1 MVGNA
6 HPTAFVNMNPK
17 ETTMKTILCT
27 AAFLAALCAAGE
39 TSAADKDD
47 KMAISEGRFEMT
59 APEKWERKQPKV
71 NIIEYEYE
79 VPASSGDAKPGRVTV
94 MGAGGSVEDNLRRW
108 YGQFRQPDETDT
120 EKSAK
125 VEEKD
130 VAGQRV
136 TVVDVSGT
144 YIDKPAGPF
153 AGGQAIDR
161 ENYRMLAAIIETTHK
176 GKKTG
181 NYFIKLIGPKQTVA
195 DNKKAFDQMIE
206 SLKAK

>member
-1 MVGNA
+1 
-6 HPTAFVNMNPK
+6 
-17 ETTMKTILCT
+17 MKTILFGAT
-27 AAFLAALCAAGE
+27 IMAALFAG
-39 TSAADKDD
+39 SARAADKGDE
-47 KMAISEGRFEMT
+47 KMAIAEGRFEL
-59 APEKWERKQPKV
+59 AVPESWERKQPRV

-79 VPASSGDAKPGRVTV
+79 VPAATGDESPARVTV

-108 YGQFRQPDETDT
+108 YAQFRQPDDSST

-136 TVVDVSGT
+136 TLVDVSGT
-144 YIDKPAGPF
+144 YLDTPGGPF
-153 AGGQAIDR
+153 ARGKTIERND
-161 ENYRMLAAIIETTHK
+161 YRMLAAIIETHQK

-195 DNKKAFDQMIE
+195 DNKKSFEAMID
-206 SLKAK
+206 SLKEKK